1 MKLTLPDP
9 QEALIEDLAR
19 RLNIRRI
26 GWIFTD
32 LVPDETKSGGGPVL
46 HHRGNMVSRHS
57 NTDHHQH
64 LLPKE
69 FLFLKCSR
77 MHHGCMV
84 SK

>member
-1 MKLTLPDP
+1 MKLNLPDP

-32 LVPDETKSGGGPVL
+32 LVPDESKSGGGPVL
-46 HHRGNMVSRHS
+46 HHRGNVVCKPRTTIIYFCF
-57 NTDHHQH
+57 NRI
-64 LLPKE
+64 P
-69 FLFLKCSR
+69 FFKCSR
-77 MHHGCMV
+77 MSYGCLV